1 MDEQEQEIN
10 KWRYNKLN
18 CVWTMLKTEYKI
30 QAIKL
35 KKIFENDMLKV
46 RDILQNV
53 WVPHKTQ

>member
-1 MDEQEQEIN
+1 
-10 KWRYNKLN
+10 
-18 CVWTMLKTEYKI
+18 MLKTEYKI

-53 WVPHKTQ
+53 